1 MATFQHNFKVKN
13 GLTVENTA
21 GNDSEIK
28 LKDNS
33 ATALTI
39 KEGSNTY
46 LAIDTTNSAEK
57 IDFQKDVDFT
67 GVTVTG
73 LGSGGITGTLFTAG
87 GTAVTQGD
95 TINVAGTSNE
105 IEVAESSGTFTVGL
119 PDDVI
124 ITGNL
129 TVNGTTTTLNST
141 TVTVDDP
148 IMTLGG
154 DTAPSSDDNKDRG
167 IEFRWH
173 NGSAAKIGF
182 FGIDDSDSQKFMYI
196 PDASN
201 SSEVMSG
208 TLGGAKFGSLEVD
221 QLTID
226 GTTIDSSADLD
237 IVVDGGDIVLKD
249 DGATF
254 GGLSNTSGNLIIKS
268 GTTTAMTFTGA
279 NIALAGNVSGVDHMD
294 FDTSAS
300 TPANSE
306 GRLFYHNT
314 FDALAYYTDDSSNTI
329 VIGQELF
336 QRVYNETGSTIGA
349 GKAVRVIGATV
360 GGTPKVALADMGS
373 ANVEQTIGLVFSD
386 IANTGYGYV
395 STYGLVEGIDTSGLT
410 VGNTVFV
417 GTAGALTE
425 TAPTYPN
432 FSVAVGRVLV
442 SNGSNGCIL
451 VDIEKYVSVTYR
463 TTGDARFEGDVTVGG
478 ALTIVGSTTETAVNS
493 LNVED
498 PYIFVGKGDS
508 IGASGT
514 TQSTGSGLND
524 AVLLGLF
531 EGTSSTVY
539 YVKIDG
545 TGTPDTFSWSKDNFS
560 STEATGVAITGNEQ
574 TLDNGIKVKF
584 TATTG
589 HTQND
594 VWSGTA
600 APANVDLGFV
610 GFRNTG
616 SSGVGF
622 TQVGLFFDVTDQKF
636 RLFDE
641 YDPALT
647 GNVDTT
653 DGSFSLAPLVCSDVT
668 ATTFTGALAGN
679 AASASEASTI
689 HTIQRGAV
697 NATHYINFVDSDDA
711 SLSVNQVYTD
721 AGITYNPSSNALGVG
736 GTATITG
743 ETTINGGLVLGNAA
757 IGTTGQATTLTVID
771 DNSAAFQISAS
782 GKSGILKIVSSNS
795 AEGVEMSGTLD
806 VTGATGLASTTISTL
821 KVSDLTDN
829 RLVIVGASGELEDDA
844 NLTFTGTAFT
854 CNASGGV
861 TFDVPGS
868 DFIAKDSDD
877 ATTNFIWRD
886 HSANL
891 LYLGVQATAKIVV
904 RSDIDM
910 DASGTAYNVD
920 GAKSIGVGT
929 AASGTAGEIRATNDV
944 TAYYSSDATLKENV
958 QVIADPI
965 GKLQAIRGV
974 EFDWTD
980 DYIEGKGGE
989 DNYFVRKH
997 DVGVIAQEV
1006 EQVLPEVVGTR
1017 DDGIK
1022 AVRYDRMVALLIE
1035 AVKTQQEQIEALT
1048 NTVNTLINN
1057 SSEK

>member
-1 MATFQHNFKVKN
+1 MK
-13 GLTVENTA
+13 
-21 GNDSEIK
+21 S
-28 LKDNS
+28 NS
-33 ATALTI
+33 RTTRQLPLTI

-46 LAIDTTNSAEK
+46 LAIDTTNGSEK
-57 IDFQKDVDFT
+57 IDFQKDADFT

-87 GTAVTQGD
+87 STAVTQGD

-105 IEVAESSGTFTVGL
+105 IEVSESSGTFTVGL
-119 PDDVI
+119 PNDVT

-154 DTAPSSDDNKDRG
+154 DSAPGSDDNKDRG
-167 IEFRWH
+167 VEFRWH
-173 NGSAAKIGF
+173 NGSAAKVGF
-182 FGIDDSDSQKFMYI
+182 FGMDDTDNKFMYI
-196 PDASN
+196 SDASN

-208 TLGGAKFGSLEVD
+208 SLAGAKFGSVD
-221 QLTID
+221 IDNMVLDGNTLTST
-226 GTTIDSSADLD
+226 GTFIVDSSSDIDLD
-237 IVVDGGDIVLKD
+237 ADGGDIFLKD
-249 DGATF
+249 AGTVY
-254 GGLSNTSGNLIIKS
+254 GSLTSNSGNLIIKS
-268 GTTTAMTFTGA
+268 GTTTAMTFSGGDITF
-279 NIALAGNVSGVDHMD
+279 AGCLQSVDHID
-294 FDTSAS
+294 FDTSYS
-300 TPANSE
+300 TPSNSE

-314 FDALAYYTDDSSNTI
+314 FDALAFYTNDSNNTV

-336 QRVYNETGSTIGA
+336 QRVYNETGATIGA
-349 GKAVRVIGATV
+349 GKAVRVTGATV
-360 GGTPKVALADMGS
+360 GGTPKVALADMS
-373 ANVEQTIGLVFSD
+373 SSNVEQTIGLMFSD
-386 IANTGYGYV
+386 IANAGYGYV

-410 VGNTVFV
+410 VGNTVYV
-417 GTAGALTE
+417 GTSGALTE

-432 FSVAVGRVLV
+432 FSVAIGRVLV
-442 SNGSNGCIL
+442 TDGTNGCIL
-451 VDIEKYVSVTYR
+451 VDIEKYVSATYR

-478 ALTIVGSTTETAVNS
+478 ALTILGTTTETAVNS

-514 TQSTGSGLND
+514 SQTTGSGLND
-524 AVLLGLF
+524 AVFLGLF
-531 EGTSSTVY
+531 EGTASTTY

-574 TLDNGIKVKF
+574 ALDNGIKVKF

-600 APANVDLGFV
+600 TPANVDVGFV

-647 GNVDTT
+647 GNVNTADS
-653 DGSFSLAPLVCSDVT
+653 SFSLAPLVCSDVT
-668 ATTFTGALAGN
+668 ATTFTGALDGN
-679 AASASEASTI
+679 AASATEASTI
-689 HTIQRGAV
+689 HTITRST
-697 NATHYINFVDSDDA
+697 NATHYLTFVDSDDA

-721 AGITYNPSSNALGVG
+721 AGVTYNPGTNAMGISGALTLGG
-736 GTATITG
+736 SLTLQHASMFTG
-743 ETTINGGLVLGNAA
+743 A
-757 IGTTGQATTLTVID
+757 ATTLTVLD
-771 DNSAAFQISAS
+771 DDASAFQISAS
-782 GKSGILKIVSSNS
+782 GKAGILKINSTNSS
-795 AEGVEMSGTLD
+795 EGVSMSGTLG
-806 VTGATGLASTTISTL
+806 VTGLTTLSGGLTSTAGTTNLGTTVASTM

-844 NLTFTGTAFT
+844 NLTFNGTLFD
-854 CNASGGV
+854 CNASGGFNV
-861 TFDVPGS
+861 DVPGA
-868 DFIAKDSDD
+868 DFIVQDSDD

-886 HSANL
+886 HSANV
-891 LYLGVQATAKIVV
+891 LYLGIQATAKIVA

-910 DASGTAYNVD
+910 DASGTAYNLD

-980 DYIEGKGGE
+980 DYIEDKGGE

-1017 DDGIK
+1017 EDGIK